1 MSGNDINDTKLENV
15 QSDIPSDDDNN
26 LKNNLKLEGYFSFPN
41 VRPAAQGNNERS
53 SLKALLFHSE
63 EEKEDYAKQ
72 YFAVQKIQNQYIKY
86 KSISDNVV
94 FVQTRLRTKLAKM
107 EYKRMKMIK
116 KMSAQRTQVVMEL
129 YATEINYVSNLEKIV
144 NCFMKP
150 LRAIFDDSK
159 KGGITKENIDSIFCN
174 IEDILV
180 KHQEFLKQ
188 LKQIVDQWSN
198 ETLLSPLFENI
209 HEYISTYIP
218 YFNNYENSYFTI
230 EKCKK
235 VPAFEESIKMVEG
248 VKKLERNDLK
258 SLLILPV
265 QRIPRYILY
274 LKEILK
280 HTWPSHPDY
289 DGLKIEI
296 SRIDDDIK
304 ILNRWKKFSENKETF
319 ELLQNQIKRQ
329 NIEVK
334 GKKYVSEGSVLFQYS
349 TMKETLKN
357 PLPTYIYLFNDILL
371 LTKTSVSKFTR
382 IPRLSIIKA
391 IPLTGIQIGELSQ
404 TNNPEYQHFMSL
416 TLQDHSILTLYLEN
430 NEQKDK
436 WIDDFQRV
444 LYHIHSEM
452 SDLLTVGDDESN
464 FSNSQVVSVNGE
476 EDREPRP
483 LHTRLS
489 EVDESALNSP
499 SLKSASPIKLNSGYR
514 KDDYYSEEES
524 PKSPDKRKDSKSK
537 KKGKEKLSPD
547 GKGFLSHMKNFLDES
562 KIKFEKGSLDSLE
575 SPVDR
580 KTLSKSN
587 RKYKSKDSLNVN
599 SDADVPLYGSYNNIL
614 GGSDADGA
622 ILRGAK
628 LKKYSFHD
636 SNFYSSQCSVDRGE
650 DDSNTTRVARD
661 TTETSSV
668 LTGDNAT
675 LDGSNLNDNFH
686 NYDIRGSDAIYENEN
701 DSSTDLSRLSLRRNG
716 QGNIFNE
723 KSPMTPDSNVLMNYD
738 NNSNNNININDD
750 TSSNH
755 SKKDR
760 ISESFKE
767 GYTWVLKDIRDLGR
781 HRHHSNDNSSINS
794 PNSTK

>member
-1 MSGNDINDTKLENV
+1 MSGNDNNDTNLENFH
-15 QSDIPSDDDNN
+15 SELFRDDDNN
-26 LKNNLKLEGYFSFPN
+26 LKNSLKLDGFFDLSN
-41 VRPAAQGNNERS
+41 IRPAAQGNNERS
-53 SLKALLFHSE
+53 LKTLLFHSD

-86 KSISDNVV
+86 KSIADKVI
-94 FVQTRLRTKLAKM
+94 FVQTRLRTKLAKL
-107 EYKRMKMIK
+107 EYKQMKMIK

-349 TMKETLKN
+349 TMKETLKA

-382 IPRLSIIKA
+382 ISRLSIIKA

-404 TNNPEYQHFMSL
+404 TNNPEYQHYMSL

-452 SDLLTVGDDESN
+452 SDLLTVGDDEST

-483 LHTRLS
+483 LHSRLS
-489 EVDESALNSP
+489 DVDESALNSP
-499 SLKSASPIKLNSGYR
+499 SLKSASPIKLSSGLK
-514 KDDYYSEEES
+514 KDEYFSEEDS
-524 PKSPDKRKDSKSK
+524 PKSPEKRKDSKSK
-537 KKGKEKLSPD
+537 KKGKEKLTSPD
-547 GKGFLSHMKNFLDES
+547 SKGFLSHMKNLLDES
-562 KIKFEKGSLDSLE
+562 KFKFEKGSLDSLD
-575 SPVDR
+575 SPVDK
-580 KTLSKSN
+580 KTLSKST

-599 SDADVPLYGSYNNIL
+599 NEVEVAFYGSYNNIL
-614 GGSDADGA
+614 GGSDMDGSF
-622 ILRGAK
+622 IKGVR
-628 LKKYSFHD
+628 LKKLSFHD
-636 SNFYSSQCSVDRGE
+636 SNLVYSSQCSVDRGE
-650 DDSNTTRVARD
+650 EDSSTTKVGRD

-668 LTGDNAT
+668 LTGDNTT
-675 LDGSNLNDNFH
+675 LDGCNFNDHLRSFEIRSN
-686 NYDIRGSDAIYENEN
+686 DAINENEN

-716 QGNIFNE
+716 QGNIFVD
-723 KSPMTPDSNVLMNYD
+723 KSPLTPDSTNND
-738 NNSNNNININDD
+738 NNSNINTNIVDD

-755 SKKDR
+755 SKKDKL
-760 ISESFKE
+760 SESFKE
-767 GYTWVLKDIRDLGR
+767 GYSWVLKDIRDLGR
-781 HRHHSNDNSSINS
+781 HRHHSNDSSNS
-794 PNSTK
+794 PNSAK

>member
-1 MSGNDINDTKLENV
+1 MSVNDNSYSELRSINKLDEREP
-15 QSDIPSDDDNN
+15 SDI
-26 LKNNLKLEGYFSFPN
+26 FPN
-41 VRPAAQGNNERS
+41 ENIRPPEAQRNERS
-53 SLKALLFHSE
+53 IKSMLFMSD
-63 EEKEDYAKQ
+63 EEKQEYARK
-72 YFAVQKIQNQYIKY
+72 YFAVKKIENQYKQYRMVADQI
-86 KSISDNVV
+86 I
-94 FVQTRLRTKLAKM
+94 FVQSCLRTKLAKK
-107 EYKRMKMIK
+107 EYKEMKLIK
-116 KMSAQRTQVVMEL
+116 KLSAQRTQVVMEL

-150 LRAIFDDSK
+150 LRAIFDESK
-159 KGGITKENIDSIFCN
+159 KGGITKDQIDSIFCN
-174 IEDILV
+174 IEDILL

-218 YFNNYENSYFTI
+218 YFNNYENSYYTI

-319 ELLQNQIKRQ
+319 ELLQSQIKRQ

-334 GKKYVSEGSVLFQYS
+334 GKKYVSEGSVLYQYS
-349 TMKETLKN
+349 TMKETLKA
-357 PLPTYIYLFNDILL
+357 PLPTYIYLFNDMLL

-382 IPRLSIIKA
+382 ISRLSIIKA

-404 TNNPEYQHFMSL
+404 TNSPEYQHYLSL

-452 SDLLTVGDDESN
+452 SDLMTIGDDEST
-464 FSNSQVVSVNGE
+464 FSNSQIISINGE
-476 EDREPRP
+476 EDKDNRP
-483 LHTRLS
+483 IHGRLS
-489 EVDESALNSP
+489 DVDETAINSP
-499 SLKSASPIKLNSGYR
+499 TIKPTSPFKINSVIKKG
-514 KDDYYSEEES
+514 DEYYSEEDS
-524 PKSPDKRKDSKSK
+524 PRSPEKKKDTVKSK

-547 GKGFLSHMKNFLDES
+547 KDSKGFLSHVKNLIDES

-575 SPVDR
+575 SPSD
-580 KTLSKSN
+580 KKSYSKSS
-587 RKYKSKDSLNVN
+587 RKYKSKDSLNITN
-599 SDADVPLYGSYNNIL
+599 LNENDTTIYGSCNSVLSCENEL
-614 GGSDADGA
+614 Q
-622 ILRGAK
+622 LRARSRSKK
-628 LKKYSFHD
+628 LSLHD
-636 SNFYSSQCSVDRGE
+636 TTIYSSQYSVEKCD
-650 DDSNTTRVARD
+650 DDSNSLSRIRD
-661 TTETSSV
+661 NTETSSV
-668 LTGDNAT
+668 IT
-675 LDGSNLNDNFH
+675 NDNCSVDTNTTTNTNNNNDYH
-686 NYDIRGSDAIYENEN
+686 SIDYKNSNDVIKEIDVEYGDENN
-701 DSSTDLSRLSLRRNG
+701 RFSRRNG
-716 QGNIFNE
+716 QGNIIIDKNQMNSFRKDKENDVYLNGYDWVVNNTNHDNP
-723 KSPMTPDSNVLMNYD
+723 SP
-738 NNSNNNININDD
+738 
-750 TSSNH
+750 
-755 SKKDR
+755 
-760 ISESFKE
+760 ISGVS
-767 GYTWVLKDIRDLGR
+767 
-781 HRHHSNDNSSINS
+781 S
-794 PNSTK
+794 PNLQSEKN

>member
-1 MSGNDINDTKLENV
+1 MSGNDIDNTKLDNV
-15 QSDIPSDDDNN
+15 NSELPSEDEN
-26 LKNNLKLEGYFSFPN
+26 LKKIGNCFTFPT
-41 VRPAAQGNNERS
+41 VRPMAQGNGDHS
-53 SLKALLFHSE
+53 IKSLLFNNDQ
-63 EEKEDYAKQ
+63 EKEDYAKQ
-72 YFAVQKIQNQYIKY
+72 YFAVQKIQSQYIKY
-86 KSISDNVV
+86 KSIADSVV
-94 FVQTRLRTKLAKM
+94 FVQTRLRTRLAKL
-107 EYKRMKMIK
+107 EYKEMKMIK

-319 ELLQNQIKRQ
+319 EMLQNQIKRQ

-349 TMKETLKN
+349 TMKETLKA

-382 IPRLSIIKA
+382 ISRLSIIKA

-404 TNNPEYQHFMSL
+404 TNSPEYQHYMSL

-452 SDLLTVGDDESN
+452 SDLMTVGDDEST
-464 FSNSQVVSVNGE
+464 FSNSQIVSINGE
-476 EDREPRP
+476 EDVNYPRP
-483 LHTRLS
+483 LHSRLS
-489 EVDESALNSP
+489 EVDETLINSP
-499 SLKSASPIKLNSGYR
+499 NLKSMSPIKLNSAFR
-514 KDDYYSEEES
+514 KEEYYSEEES
-524 PKSPDKRKDSKSK
+524 PKSPEKRKDSNKSK

-547 GKGFLSHMKNFLDES
+547 GKGFLSHVKNIFDDS
-562 KIKFEKGSLDSLE
+562 KRYERGSCDSLE
-575 SPVDR
+575 SPIDR
-580 KTLSKSN
+580 KGMSKSN
-587 RKYKSKDSLNVN
+587 RKFKSKDSLNVN
-599 SDADVPLYGSYNNIL
+599 NDVDTTIYGSYNSVLI
-614 GGSDADGA
+614 GSDSDGTY
-622 ILRGAK
+622 IRGGLGRQKK
-628 LKKYSFHD
+628 LNNHD
-636 SNFYSSQCSVDRGE
+636 HTGSSQCSIEKGE
-650 DDSNTTRVARD
+650 DDNSSGTRVGIIDA
-661 TTETSSV
+661 
-668 LTGDNAT
+668 GDNA
-675 LDGSNLNDNFH
+675 DGNENSLQSFEVRSNL
-686 NYDIRGSDAIYENEN
+686 AIDENEE
-701 DSSTDLSRLSLRRNG
+701 DICEASKLSLRRNG
-716 QGNIFNE
+716 QGNIFIE
-723 KSPMTPDSNVLMNYD
+723 KGLLSPTSAESNSATNTVFSFD
-738 NNSNNNININDD
+738 NTNVNDD
-750 TSSNH
+750 NH
-755 SKKDR
+755 SCHSHSSKKDKDS
-760 ISESFKE
+760 IKE
-767 GYTWVLKDIRDLGR
+767 GFSWVLKDIRDQGR
-781 HRHHSNDNSSINS
+781 HKNHSHENSVNS
-794 PNSTK
+794 PASAK